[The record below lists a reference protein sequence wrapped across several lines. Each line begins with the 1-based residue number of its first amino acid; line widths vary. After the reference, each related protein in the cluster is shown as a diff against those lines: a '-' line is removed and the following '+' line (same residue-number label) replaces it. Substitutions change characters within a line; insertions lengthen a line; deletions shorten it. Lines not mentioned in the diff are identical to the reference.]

1 MQRNCNSLQNPIPSS
16 SLVTKSSRKGA
27 SYLAF
32 LDPRLFHPV
41 WNVCRRPHSP
51 SVSVT
56 WLESTSHPGVLPS
69 FFPPLVSCLSLVGDL
84 IVLGLSFSICEL

>member
-1 MQRNCNSLQNPIPSS
+1 M
-16 SLVTKSSRKGA
+16 
-27 SYLAF
+27 AF
-32 LDPRLFHPV
+32 RDPRLFHPV

-69 FFPPLVSCLSLVGDL
+69 FFHHLLAACPWWVTQ
-84 IVLGLSFSICEL
+84 SFWGSVFPSVNCDK